1 MWATRFWGLGA
12 VVSVAIVAGVPM
24 SLEDG
29 GRGDW
34 AHGVAEAAVAGPDVN
49 SAPWIPPNSSSP
61 GLLPFLRVS
70 DSCAMVCLLL
80 PVGRRILEFIR
91 RSKTQR
97 LHSVKLNNLL
107 AHLVHPCLSLSS
119 RTPPGQSWRTLLGSG
134 GTWMV
139 D

>member
-49 SAPWIPPNSSSP
+49 SVNTPPMAETAPWIPPNSSSP

-70 DSCAMVCLLL
+70 DSCAMVCLW
-80 PVGRRILEFIR
+80 VVASSNSSDVRRLKGFI
-91 RSKTQR
+91 Q
-97 LHSVKLNNLL
+97 
-107 AHLVHPCLSLSS
+107 
-119 RTPPGQSWRTLLGSG
+119 
-134 GTWMV
+134 
-139 D
+139 